1 VEGALNNSVFCLV
14 ALSQPAVA
22 ASACRRPAAATS
34 TLDAGG
40 LSLRHELQRTRPS
53 SVATS

>member
-1 VEGALNNSVFCLV
+1 MEGALNNSVFCLV